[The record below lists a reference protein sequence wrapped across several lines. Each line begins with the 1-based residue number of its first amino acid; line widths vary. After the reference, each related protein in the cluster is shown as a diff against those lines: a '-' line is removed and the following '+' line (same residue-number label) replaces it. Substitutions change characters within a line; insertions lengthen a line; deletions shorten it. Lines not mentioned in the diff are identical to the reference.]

1 MKTRGVEEEYV
12 QILRDYLTGQGE
24 DQLYDAQQLGKW
36 LLLRDISPEEM
47 IDMHGRALEQLGEV
61 PEFVRASFS
70 ILTEVMIEYGNEHRS
85 VTSLR
90 SKHKQLQSEIAVA
103 SAMQRSLLPQELP
116 VYPDVE
122 IGLVSV
128 AAKQISG
135 DYYNII
141 SHDDDRFCLTIADIT
156 GKGISAAMCMS
167 MLKYAMESLGEMLR
181 GPDEMLRHLNRVVE
195 RNIDPSMF
203 VTMLFGCYDT
213 QRHCFRY
220 AVAGHEP
227 GFVYRARDDRFYDME
242 GQGAALGLCS
252 DSHYEEREVHLDVGD
267 VLILLTDGVTER
279 KIDRY
284 YLQREELVSYL
295 KAEVGTSAQAMADGL
310 YSKLLLLS
318 QFELPDDYTMIV
330 LRRT

>member
-1 MKTRGVEEEYV
+1 MMTRGVEEEYV
-12 QILRDYLTGQGE
+12 KILRDYLTGQGE

-36 LLLRDISPEEM
+36 LLLRDISPEEI
-47 IDMHGRALEQLGEV
+47 IDLHGRALEELGEV

-103 SAMQRSLLPQELP
+103 SAMQKALLPEALP
-116 VYPDVE
+116 VYPGVDLGV
-122 IGLVSV
+122 VSV
-128 AAKQISG
+128 AAKQLSG
-135 DYYNII
+135 DYYNFIC
-141 SHDDDRFCLTIADIT
+141 HEDRLCLMVADIT

-167 MLKYAMESLGEMLR
+167 MLKYALDSLGEMQQS
-181 GPDEMLRHLNRVVE
+181 PDEMLHNLNRVVE

-203 VTMLFGCYDT
+203 VTMVLGCYDT
-213 QRHCFRY
+213 RSHSFRY

-227 GFVYRARDDRFYDME
+227 GFVYRAKEGRFYDME
-242 GQGAALGLCS
+242 GQGPALGLS
-252 DSHYEEREVHLDVGD
+252 PNSRYEEREVYLDVGD

-284 YLQREELVSYL
+284 YLQREELVEYL
-295 KAEVGTSAQAMADGL
+295 QAEVGSTAQAMADGL